1 MRRGAAALRDFSFP
15 VETRPLESYPPIPYR
30 GEDARAV
37 LRRAACACGSEVV
50 RLSGEDDAAA
60 VSRHNGTEAHQRY
73 RMTMQGLDGGPTAGS
88 GARDVSARR
97 PARPAPVQRWR
108 RG

>member
-1 MRRGAAALRDFSFP
+1 MTLPAHVRYAPPLSTYPALP
-15 VETRPLESYPPIPYR
+15 WR
-30 GEDARAV
+30 GEPGIEPAVVVVRAE
-37 LRRAACACGSEVV
+37 RCACRGTVV
-50 RLSGEDDAAA
+50 QLEGEEPDQA
-60 VSRHNGTEAHQRY
+60 VARHNAGRRHASWRTRRE
-73 RMTMQGLDGGPTAGS
+73 QGLDGGPTAGS